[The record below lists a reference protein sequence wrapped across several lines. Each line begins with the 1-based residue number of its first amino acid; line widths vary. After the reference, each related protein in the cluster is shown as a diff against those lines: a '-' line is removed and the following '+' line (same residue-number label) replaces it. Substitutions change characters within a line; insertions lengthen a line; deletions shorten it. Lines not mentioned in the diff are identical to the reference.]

1 MQQIPGRWEV
11 AFVSGYLSEQL
22 VVYLIAHSKNL
33 LDPSFGPFLGKF
45 LGPCYSLAPNIFL
58 LWQLVPILLQLNKD
72 RTQLHILIRLIRA
85 RQLIHPLTTILP
97 LNRTEELLTPIIEP
111 ILVLELGLEVI
122 RITPV

>member
-1 MQQIPGRWEV
+1 LQQIPGSWEV

-22 VVYLIAHSKNL
+22 VVYLIAQSKAL
-33 LDPSFGPFLGKF
+33 LDPSFGPLLGPF
-45 LGPCYSLAPNIFL
+45 LGPCNNLALNIFF